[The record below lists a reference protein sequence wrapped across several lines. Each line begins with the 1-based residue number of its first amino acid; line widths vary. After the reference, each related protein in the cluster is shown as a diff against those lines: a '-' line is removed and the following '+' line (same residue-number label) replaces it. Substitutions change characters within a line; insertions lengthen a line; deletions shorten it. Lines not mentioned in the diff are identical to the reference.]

1 MPGPTRQTP
10 SVIPLAGEKREGIS
24 RRPTRSVV
32 PFRFL
37 PPSPA
42 PAAALLAL
50 LSLSFRSRSI
60 LELHTPARR
69 RRCPFPTSSVGC
81 PRGVGRGLRD
91 GRFCGGFSPCWLL
104 SRLEIRRGD
113 EQLDDGT
120 GGDPREMLLQVQGR
134 RRPPHSLRLQVSALT
149 LAGEVFF
156 FFPSSVVSVCF
167 ICRDL
172 SMCFVLL
179 MLLPCL
185 VPPSCF

>member
-156 FFPSSVVSVCF
+156 FPS
-167 ICRDL
+167 RL
-172 SMCFVLL
+172 SSPCVLFAAIYRCVL
-179 MLLPCL
+179 FC
-185 VPPSCF
+185 